1 MRPYHQPLKE
11 WIVGWEWM
19 RSYHHSLK
27 VNSWTRTWGWMS
39 IYHQPLKEWI
49 VKISDHNRKGEDTND
64 AITNLAIQWE
74 VGDPF
79 LFVSVGSLEEK
90 KLTVSILERNN
101 FKPMVC
107 NTLLHV
113 RREDFKVAITAHLR
127 FEIFLILV
135 EISPSNSNFSNS
147 PRVWYIFSNSHKI
160 WITRRNLN
168 QNPKILKPIGQ
179 CLRWVP
185 VMKKSNGQKS
195 RWTVTLFKLPPWNL
209 LVLH

>member
-1 MRPYHQPLKE
+1 MNEAISPASQRVNIWMRTWEWMRPYHQPFKEWKVGWGHENEWGHITSLLKNEQLDKDICGWMRPYHQPLKE

-135 EISPSNSNFSNS
+135 EISPSNSNFSNF
-147 PRVWYIFSNSHKI
+147 PRV
-160 WITRRNLN
+160 
-168 QNPKILKPIGQ
+168 
-179 CLRWVP
+179 
-185 VMKKSNGQKS
+185 
-195 RWTVTLFKLPPWNL
+195 
-209 LVLH
+209 

>member
-1 MRPYHQPLKE
+1 
-11 WIVGWEWM
+11 
-19 RSYHHSLK
+19 
-27 VNSWTRTWGWMS
+27 MS

-113 RREDFKVAITAHLR
+113 RREDIKVAITAHLR
-127 FEIFLILV
+127 VLNIF
-135 EISPSNSNFSNS
+135 NFD
-147 PRVWYIFSNSHKI
+147 WDF
-160 WITRRNLN
+160 TE
-168 QNPKILKPIGQ
+168 
-179 CLRWVP
+179 
-185 VMKKSNGQKS
+185 
-195 RWTVTLFKLPPWNL
+195 
-209 LVLH
+209 